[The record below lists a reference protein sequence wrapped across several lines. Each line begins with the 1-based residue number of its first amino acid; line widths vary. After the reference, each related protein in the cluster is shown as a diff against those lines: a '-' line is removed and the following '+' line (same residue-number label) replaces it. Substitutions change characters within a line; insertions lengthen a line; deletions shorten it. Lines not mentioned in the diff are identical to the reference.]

1 MRKISLLTLGIL
13 FAFIGN
19 TQINPVTGKL
29 NSPAKANDHFM
40 VQFSSD
46 NWLDA
51 PDSIQSKTK
60 SISRGVN
67 VYVMYDK
74 SFKENPKF
82 SIAFGIGIGTS
93 NIYFDKMTVNINGS
107 TPQLSFNNLDTS
119 FRFNKFKVSTAYAE
133 IPLEFRYFSNPNN
146 PNKSFKVALGAKIGT
161 LINAHTKGKTLL
173 NASGTT
179 INQFTQKVT
188 AKGYFNTTRIA
199 ATARVGY
206 GNFSVFGSYNL
217 TTMFKDNVAAN
228 IKLLQ
233 LGICFSGL

>member
-1 MRKISLLTLGIL
+1 MRKISLMTLGIL

-19 TQINPVTGKL
+19 AQINPVTGKL
-29 NSPAKANDHFM
+29 NSPSKANDHFM

-119 FRFNKFKVSTAYAE
+119 FSFNKFKVSTAYAE
-133 IPLEFRYFSNPNN
+133 IPLEFRYFSNPKN
-146 PNKSFKVALGAKIGT
+146 PNKSFKVAVGAKIGT

-206 GNFSVFGSYNL
+206 GNISVFGSYNL
-217 TTMFKDNVAAN
+217 TTMF
-228 IKLLQ
+228 
-233 LGICFSGL
+233 

>member
-1 MRKISLLTLGIL
+1 MRKFSMLMLSVLVSIIAS
-13 FAFIGN
+13 A
-19 TQINPVTGKL
+19 QINPVNGKM
-29 NSPAKANDHFM
+29 NFSPKANDHFM

-60 SISRGVN
+60 SISRGAN
-67 VYVMYDK
+67 IYVMYDK

-82 SIAFGIGIGTS
+82 SIAFGVGIGTS

-107 TPQLSFNNLDTS
+107 TPQLSFDNLDTS

-133 IPLEFRYFSNPNN
+133 IPLEFRYFSNPKN
-146 PNKSFKVALGAKIGT
+146 PNKSFKVAVGAKIGT

>member
-19 TQINPVTGKL
+19 AQINPVTGKL
-29 NSPAKANDHFM
+29 NSTAKANDHFM
-40 VQFSSD
+40 MQVSSD
-46 NWLDA
+46 HWLNA

-60 SISRGVN
+60 NNSRGVN
-67 VYVMYDK
+67 IYAMYDK
-74 SFKENPKF
+74 AFKGNPKF
-82 SIAFGIGIGTS
+82 SIAFGVGIGTS
-93 NIYFDKMTVNINGS
+93 NIYLDKMSVNINGT
-107 TPQLSFNNLDTS
+107 TPQLGFNNLDTVS
-119 FRFNKFKVSTAYAE
+119 RFSKYKVSTAYAE
-133 IPLEFRYFSNPNN
+133 IPLEFRFLSNPKN
-146 PNKSFKVALGAKIGT
+146 PNKSFKVALGAKVGT

-173 NASGTT
+173 NGAGTT
-179 INQFTQKVT
+179 INQFSQKVT

-233 LGICFSGL
+233 LGLCISGL

>member
-1 MRKISLLTLGIL
+1 MRKISVMTLCIL

-19 TQINPVTGKL
+19 AQINPVTGKF
-29 NSPAKANDHFM
+29 NSPSKANDHFM
-40 VQFSSD
+40 MQVSSD
-46 NWLDA
+46 HWMDA

-60 SISRGVN
+60 NNSRGVN
-67 VYVMYDK
+67 VYAMYDK
-74 SFKENPKF
+74 TFKGNPKF
-82 SIAFGIGIGTS
+82 SIAFGVGIGTS

-119 FRFNKFKVSTAYAE
+119 FRFDKFKVTTAYAE
-133 IPLEFRYFSNPNN
+133 IPLEFRYFSNPKN
-146 PNKSFKVALGAKIGT
+146 PNKSFKVALGAKVGT
-161 LINAHTKGKTLL
+161 LINAHSKGKTLL
-173 NASGTT
+173 NGAGTT
-179 INQFTQKVT
+179 INQFTQKVS

-233 LGICFSGL
+233 FGLCISGL

>member
-1 MRKISLLTLGIL
+1 MRKISVLMLGMLFSIL
-13 FAFIGN
+13 GKA
-19 TQINPVTGKL
+19 QINPINGKMN
-29 NSPAKANDHFM
+29 NSAKANDHFM
-40 VQFSSD
+40 LQLSSD
-46 NWLDA
+46 HWMDA

-60 SISRGVN
+60 NNSRGFN
-67 VYVMYDK
+67 FYVMYDK
-74 SFKENPKF
+74 PFKENPKY
-82 SIAFGIGIGTS
+82 SIAFGVGIGTS
-93 NIYFDKMTVNINGS
+93 NIYLDKMNVNINGT
-107 TPQLSFNNLDTS
+107 TPTLGFYNLDTVS
-119 FRFNKFKVSTAYAE
+119 RFNKFKVSTAYAE
-133 IPLEFRYFSNPNN
+133 IPLEFRYFSNPKN
-146 PNKSFKVALGAKIGT
+146 PNKSIKVALGAKVGT

-233 LGICFSGL
+233 LGLCISGL

>member
-1 MRKISLLTLGIL
+1 MRKISVIMLCIIYSLV
-13 FAFIGN
+13 GN
-19 TQINPVTGKL
+19 AQINPVTGKM
-29 NSPAKANDHFM
+29 NYSAKANDHFM
-40 VQFSSD
+40 MQVSSD
-46 NWLDA
+46 HWIDA

-60 SISRGVN
+60 NNSRGVN
-67 VYVMYDK
+67 VYAMYDK
-74 SFKENPKF
+74 AFKGNPKF
-82 SIAFGIGIGTS
+82 SIAFGVGIGTS

-119 FRFNKFKVSTAYAE
+119 FRFDKFKVTTAYAE
-133 IPLEFRYFSNPNN
+133 IPLEFRYFSNPKN
-146 PNKSFKVALGAKIGT
+146 PNKSFKVALGAKVGT
-161 LINAHTKGKTLL
+161 LINAHSKGKTLL
-173 NASGTT
+173 NGAGTT
-179 INQFTQKVT
+179 INQFTQKVS

-233 LGICFSGL
+233 LGLCISGL

>member
-1 MRKISLLTLGIL
+1 MRKSSMLMLSVLVSVIAS
-13 FAFIGN
+13 A
-19 TQINPVTGKL
+19 QINPINGKTDF
-29 NSPAKANDHFM
+29 SPKANDHFM

-51 PDSIQSKTK
+51 PDSIRSKTK
-60 SISRGVN
+60 SISRGAN

-74 SFKENPKF
+74 SFKENPKY

-93 NIYFDKMTVNINGS
+93 NVYFDKMTVNINGS
-107 TPQLSFNNLDTS
+107 TPQLGFYNLDTTFHFS
-119 FRFNKFKVSTAYAE
+119 KFKVSTAYAE
-133 IPLEFRYFSNPNN
+133 IPLEFRYFSNPKN
-146 PNKSFKVALGAKIGT
+146 PNKSFKLALGAKIGT
-161 LINAHTKGKTLL
+161 LINAHSKGKTLL
-173 NASGTT
+173 NGSGTT
-179 INQFTQKVT
+179 INQFTQKVS

>member
-1 MRKISLLTLGIL
+1 MRKFSMLMLGVLVSII
-13 FAFIGN
+13 ASA
-19 TQINPVTGKL
+19 QINPINGKTDF
-29 NSPAKANDHFM
+29 SPKANDHFM

-82 SIAFGIGIGTS
+82 SIAFGVGIGTS
-93 NIYFDKMTVNINGS
+93 NIFFDKMSVNINGT
-107 TPQLSFNNLDTS
+107 TPQLGFNNLDTVS
-119 FRFNKFKVSTAYAE
+119 RFSKYKVSTAYAE
-133 IPLEFRYFSNPNN
+133 IPLEFRYFSNPKN
-146 PNKSFKVALGAKIGT
+146 PNKSFKVAVGAKIGT

>member
-1 MRKISLLTLGIL
+1 MRKFSMLMLGVLVSII
-13 FAFIGN
+13 ASA
-19 TQINPVTGKL
+19 QINPINGKMDF
-29 NSPAKANDHFM
+29 SPKANDHFM

-46 NWLDA
+46 HWLDA

-60 SISRGVN
+60 SISRGAN

-74 SFKENPKF
+74 SFKENPKY

-93 NIYFDKMTVNINGS
+93 NVYFDKMSVNINGT
-107 TPQLSFNNLDTS
+107 TPQLGFYNLDTVS
-119 FRFNKFKVSTAYAE
+119 RFSKYKVSTAYAE
-133 IPLEFRYFSNPNN
+133 IPLEFRYFSNPKN
-146 PNKSFKVALGAKIGT
+146 PNKSFKLALGAKIGT

-173 NASGTT
+173 NGSGTT
-179 INQFTQKVT
+179 VNQFTQKVT

-233 LGICFSGL
+233 LGICISGL

>member
-1 MRKISLLTLGIL
+1 MRKFFVLTLSTL
-13 FAFIGN
+13 FAFAVKA
-19 TQINPVTGKL
+19 QINPINGKTEV
-29 NSPAKANDHFM
+29 SAKANDHFM
-40 VQFSSD
+40 VQLSSD

-60 SISRGVN
+60 SISRGAN

-74 SFKENPKF
+74 SFKGNPKF
-82 SIAFGIGIGTS
+82 SIAFGVGIGTS
-93 NIYFDKMTVNINGS
+93 NIYLDKMSVNINGT
-107 TPQLSFNNLDTS
+107 TPQLDFVNLDTVS
-119 FRFNKFKVSTAYAE
+119 RFSKYKVSTTYAE
-133 IPLEFRYFSNPNN
+133 IPLEFRYFSNPKN
-146 PNKSFKVALGAKIGT
+146 PNKSFKIAVGAKIGT

-179 INQFTQKVT
+179 INQFSQKVT
-188 AKGYFNTTRIA
+188 AKGYFNSTRVA

-206 GNFSVFGSYNL
+206 GNFSVFGAYNL

-233 LGICFSGL
+233 VGLCISGL

>member
-1 MRKISLLTLGIL
+1 MRKISVLMLCIIYSILGN
-13 FAFIGN
+13 A
-19 TQINPVTGKL
+19 QINPVTGKMDY
-29 NSPAKANDHFM
+29 STKANDHFM
-40 VQFSSD
+40 MQISSD
-46 NWLDA
+46 HWLDA

-60 SISRGVN
+60 GSSRGAN
-67 VYVMYDK
+67 FYLMYDK

-93 NIYFDKMTVNINGS
+93 NVYFDKMSVNINGT
-107 TPQLSFNNLDTS
+107 TPTLGFYNLDTVS
-119 FRFNKFKVSTAYAE
+119 RFSKYKVSTAYAE
-133 IPLEFRYFSNPNN
+133 VPVEFRFFSNPKN
-146 PNKSFKVALGAKIGT
+146 PNKSIKVALGAKVGT

-233 LGICFSGL
+233 LGICISGL